1 MPYLLLEGGLAL
13 HLLAGE
19 GLLGAL
25 LGLSLGLA
33 LGLGVLQPLLLL
45 LVVLDPLPQ
54 FLLLH
59 PLEHGVVALVVP
71 QLAGVQ
77 MDHVRAHVVQERL
90 KERVKNSNCTNNIII
105 MKSLVFSTILLALDL
120 MLGLLDI
127 IILLLLGFNLSI
139 LIA

>member
-71 QLAGVQ
+71 QLALVN
-77 MDHVRAHVVQERL
+77 VETL
-90 KERVKNSNCTNNIII
+90 KFKVTVK
-105 MKSLVFSTILLALDL
+105 ILTYEW
-120 MLGLLDI
+120 
-127 IILLLLGFNLSI
+127 
-139 LIA
+139 